1 MRQLN
6 NKQFDTKEGA
16 SASHSELSHP
26 QLAPSVSQ
34 KDENMTYNQAKKTNN
49 IVDYVFNLAKTDKKM
64 TAKETA
70 TFHLFNPNG
79 NYRLCKDWGF
89 EAASKGSFPMGLFAG
104 QWHYE
109 KLLKLTDMKKP
120 RWWFVNYHVNA
131 LYEDAVQ
138 WAEMVKDVENR
149 TDEEKEYA
157 KSFIKGGK

>member
-34 KDENMTYNQAKKTNN
+34 KDEIMQLEIRNSTFEVLFDHILQYEFPNN
-49 IVDYVFNLAKTDKKM
+49 WDCFET
-64 TAKETA
+64 ETA

-149 TDEEKEYA
+149 QVT
-157 KSFIKGGK
+157 